1 MKTLIMI
8 AVAAISLSAC
18 NSNDNQSKET
28 TTTITNTPQTGVPA
42 NTDIKSNNP
51 VNDVIT
57 SYLQLKNA
65 LANDNS
71 KEAAAAGT
79 EVQKAM
85 EKADPASF
93 SADQKKI
100 FADVK
105 DDAIEHAE
113 HIAANANNIRH
124 QREHFETLSKDV
136 YDMVK
141 VFGTSLT
148 LYQTHCPMYDN
159 NKGANWLSETK
170 DIKNPYLGAKM
181 STCGEVKEEIKKE
194 L

>member
-1 MKTLIMI
+1 MKTII
-8 AVAAISLSAC
+8 IIVFTAISLSAC

-28 TTTITNTPQTGVPA
+28 TTTTTDTTQTEAQA
-42 NTDIKSNNP
+42 NTDANSNNP
-51 VNDVIT
+51 VNNVVT
-57 SYLQLKNA
+57 AYLQLKNA

-71 KEAAAAGT
+71 KDAATAGS
-79 EVQKAM
+79 EVQKAI
-85 EKADPASF
+85 EQADIASF
-93 SADQKKI
+93 SADQKKV

-113 HIAANANNIRH
+113 HIAANADNIGH

-141 VFGTSLT
+141 VFGSGQT
-148 LYQTHCPMYDN
+148 LYQTHCPMYND

-170 DIKNPYLGAKM
+170 EIKNPYLGSKM
-181 STCGEVKEEIKKE
+181 STCGEVKEEIN
-194 L
+194 

>member
-18 NSNDNQSKET
+18 NNNDNQSKET
-28 TTTITNTPQTGVPA
+28 TATSTDTTKTGMQPATTVTN
-42 NTDIKSNNP
+42 SNMAISNM
-51 VNDVIT
+51 VNA
-57 SYLQLKNA
+57 YLELKNA

-71 KEAAAAGT
+71 KDAATAGS
-79 EVQKAM
+79 EMQKAI
-85 EKADPASF
+85 ENADPATF

-113 HIAANANNIRH
+113 HIAANASNIAH
-124 QREHFETLSKDV
+124 QREHFETLSKDL

-141 VFGTSLT
+141 VFGTGQT
-148 LYQTHCPMYDN
+148 LYQTYCPMYNN

-170 DIKNPYLGAKM
+170 EIKNPYLGAKM
-181 STCGEVKEEIKKE
+181 STCGEVKEELK
-194 L
+194 

>member
-1 MKTLIMI
+1 MKTLIII
-8 AVAAISLSAC
+8 AVAAISLFAC

-28 TTTITNTPQTGVPA
+28 TATTTDTAQMEVQA
-42 NTDIKSNNP
+42 NTDLNSNNP
-51 VNDVIT
+51 VNDVIA

-71 KEAAAAGT
+71 KDAAAAGT
-79 EVQKAM
+79 EVQKAI
-85 EKADPASF
+85 EKADPTSF
-93 SADQKKI
+93 SADQKKV

-113 HIAANANNIRH
+113 HIAANANNIEH
-124 QREHFETLSKDV
+124 QREHFETLSKDL

-141 VFGTSLT
+141 VFGAGQT
-148 LYQTHCPMYDN
+148 LYQTHCPMYNN

-170 DIKNPYLGAKM
+170 EIKNPYLGVKM
-181 STCGEVKEEIKKE
+181 STCGNVKEELK
-194 L
+194 

>member
-1 MKTLIMI
+1 MKTLIII

-28 TTTITNTPQTGVPA
+28 KATTTDSTQMEAQADLN
-42 NTDIKSNNP
+42 SNNP
-51 VNDVIT
+51 VNDVVS

-71 KEAAAAGT
+71 KDAATAGT
-79 EVQKAM
+79 EVQKAI
-85 EKADPASF
+85 EKADPTSF
-93 SADQKKI
+93 SADQKKV

-113 HIAANANNIRH
+113 HIAANANNIEH
-124 QREHFETLSKDV
+124 QREHFETLSKDL

-141 VFGTSLT
+141 VFGAGQT
-148 LYQTHCPMYDN
+148 LYQTHCPMYNN

-170 DIKNPYLGAKM
+170 EIKNPYLGVKM
-181 STCGEVKEEIKKE
+181 STCGNVKEELK
-194 L
+194 

>member
-8 AVAAISLSAC
+8 AVVAISLSAC
-18 NSNDNQSKET
+18 NSNNQSKET
-28 TTTITNTPQTGVPA
+28 TATTQTEVQA
-42 NTDIKSNNP
+42 NTDLKSNNP
-51 VNDVIT
+51 ANDVVT

-71 KEAAAAGT
+71 KEAAAAGSD
-79 EVQKAM
+79 VQKAIVQ
-85 EKADPASF
+85 ADTVSF
-93 SADQKKI
+93 SEEQKKV

-113 HIAANANNIRH
+113 HIAANANNIEH
-124 QREHFETLSKDV
+124 QREHFETLSKDL

-141 VFGTSLT
+141 VFGTGQT
-148 LYQTHCPMYDN
+148 LYQTHCPMYNN

-170 DIKNPYLGAKM
+170 EIKNPYYGTKM
-181 STCGEVKEEIKKE
+181 STCGEVKEEIN
-194 L
+194 

>member
-1 MKTLIMI
+1 MKTIFMI

-28 TTTITNTPQTGVPA
+28 TATTTDTAPTEVQA
-42 NTDIKSNNP
+42 NTDVNSNKP
-51 VNDVIT
+51 VNDVVA

-71 KEAAAAGT
+71 KDAAAAGT
-79 EVQKAM
+79 EVQKAI
-85 EKADPASF
+85 EKADTASF
-93 SADQKKI
+93 SAEQKKV

-113 HIAANANNIRH
+113 HIAANASNIEH
-124 QREHFETLSKDV
+124 QREHFETLSKDL

-141 VFGTSLT
+141 VFGAGQT
-148 LYQTHCPMYDN
+148 LYQTHCPMYNN

-170 DIKNPYLGAKM
+170 EIKNPYLGAKM
-181 STCGEVKEEIKKE
+181 STCGNVKEELK
-194 L
+194 

>member
-1 MKTLIMI
+1 MKTVFMI

-28 TTTITNTPQTGVPA
+28 TATTTDTAPTEVQA
-42 NTDIKSNNP
+42 NTDVNSNKP
-51 VNDVIT
+51 VNDVVA

-71 KEAAAAGT
+71 KDAAAAGT
-79 EVQKAM
+79 EVQKAI
-85 EKADPASF
+85 EKADTASF
-93 SADQKKI
+93 SAEQKKV

-113 HIAANANNIRH
+113 HIAANANNIVH
-124 QREHFETLSKDV
+124 QREHFETLSKDL

-141 VFGTSLT
+141 VFGTGQT
-148 LYQTHCPMYDN
+148 LYQTHCPMYNN

-170 DIKNPYLGAKM
+170 EIKNPYLGAKM
-181 STCGEVKEEIKKE
+181 STCGEVKEEIK
-194 L
+194 

>member
-18 NSNDNQSKET
+18 NNNDNQSKET
-28 TTTITNTPQTGVPA
+28 TATSGDTTKTGMQSPTA
-42 NTDIKSNNP
+42 ETTSNNP
-51 VNDVIT
+51 VNDMVAP
-57 SYLQLKNA
+57 YLQLKNA

-71 KEAAAAGT
+71 KDAAAAGT
-79 EVQKAM
+79 EVQKAI

-113 HIAANANNIRH
+113 HIAANANNIEH
-124 QREHFETLSKDV
+124 QREHFETLSKDL

-141 VFGTSLT
+141 VFGTSQT
-148 LYQTHCPMYDN
+148 LYQTHCPMYNN

-170 DIKNPYLGAKM
+170 DIKNPYLGTKM
-181 STCGEVKEEIKKE
+181 STCGEVKEELK
-194 L
+194 

>member
-18 NSNDNQSKET
+18 NSNDNQTKET
-28 TTTITNTPQTGVPA
+28 TATTSDTIQTEMQA
-42 NTDIKSNNP
+42 NTDLNSNNP
-51 VNDVIT
+51 VNDVVT

-71 KEAAAAGT
+71 KDAAAAGS
-79 EVQKAM
+79 EVQKAI
-85 EKADPASF
+85 EKADPPSF
-93 SADQKKI
+93 PADQKKV

-113 HIAANANNIRH
+113 HIAANANNIEH
-124 QREHFETLSKDV
+124 QREHFETLSKDL

-141 VFGTSLT
+141 VFGTGQT
-148 LYQTHCPMYDN
+148 LYQTHCPMYNN

-170 DIKNPYLGAKM
+170 EIKNPYLGSKM
-181 STCGEVKEEIKKE
+181 STCGEVKEEIKQ
-194 L
+194 

>member
-18 NSNDNQSKET
+18 NRNNQSKET
-28 TTTITNTPQTGVPA
+28 TATTTDTTQTEVQA
-42 NTDIKSNNP
+42 NTDLNSNNP
-51 VNDVIT
+51 VNNVVS

-71 KEAAAAGT
+71 KDAAAAGT
-79 EVQKAM
+79 EVQKAIEM
-85 EKADPASF
+85 TDPSSF
-93 SADQKKI
+93 SADQKRV

-113 HIAANANNIRH
+113 HIAANANNIEH
-124 QREHFETLSKDV
+124 QREHFETLSKDL

-141 VFGTSLT
+141 VFGAGQT
-148 LYQTHCPMYDN
+148 LYQTHCPMYNN

-181 STCGEVKEEIKKE
+181 STCGEVKEELKQRP
-194 L
+194 

>member
-1 MKTLIMI
+1 MKTLIMM

-18 NSNDNQSKET
+18 NSNDNQTKET
-28 TTTITNTPQTGVPA
+28 TATTSDTTQTEVQA
-42 NTDIKSNNP
+42 NTDVNSNTP
-51 VNDVIT
+51 VNDVVT

-71 KEAAAAGT
+71 KDAAAAGS
-79 EVQKAM
+79 EVQKAI
-85 EKADPASF
+85 EKADLASF
-93 SADQKKI
+93 SADQKKV

-113 HIAANANNIRH
+113 HIAANANNIKH
-124 QREHFETLSKDV
+124 QREHFETLSKDL

-141 VFGTSLT
+141 VFGTGQT
-148 LYQTHCPMYDN
+148 LYQTHCPMYNN

-170 DIKNPYLGAKM
+170 EIKNPYLGAKM
-181 STCGEVKEEIKKE
+181 STCGEVKEEIK
-194 L
+194 

>member
-1 MKTLIMI
+1 MKTLIII
-8 AVAAISLSAC
+8 AFVAISLSAC

-28 TTTITNTPQTGVPA
+28 TATTTDTHQMEAHT

-51 VNDVIT
+51 VNDVVS

-65 LANDNS
+65 LADDNS
-71 KEAAAAGT
+71 KDAAAAGS
-79 EVQKAM
+79 EMQKTI
-85 EKADPASF
+85 EKADAASF
-93 SADQKKI
+93 SDQQKKV

-113 HIAANANNIRH
+113 HIAANANNIAH
-124 QREHFETLSKDV
+124 QREHFETLSKDL

-141 VFGTSLT
+141 VFGTGKT
-148 LYQTHCPMYDN
+148 LYQTHCPMYNN

-170 DIKNPYLGAKM
+170 EIKNPYLGKKM
-181 STCGEVKEEIKKE
+181 PTCGTVKEEIK
-194 L
+194 

>member
-8 AVAAISLSAC
+8 AVAAISLFAC
-18 NSNDNQSKET
+18 NSNNQSKET
-28 TTTITNTPQTGVPA
+28 TATTTDTTQTQVQA
-42 NTDIKSNNP
+42 NTDLNSNNP
-51 VNDVIT
+51 VNNVVT

-71 KEAAAAGT
+71 KDAATAAS
-79 EVQKAM
+79 EVQKAI

-93 SADQKKI
+93 SADQKRV

-113 HIAANANNIRH
+113 HIAANANNIVH
-124 QREHFETLSKDV
+124 QREHFETLSKDL

-141 VFGTSLT
+141 VFGTGQT
-148 LYQTHCPMYDN
+148 LYQTHCPMYN
-159 NKGANWLSETK
+159 NKKGANWLSETK
-170 DIKNPYLGAKM
+170 EIKNPYYGSKM
-181 STCGEVKEEIKKE
+181 STCGEVKEEIK
-194 L
+194 